1 MDTLFPVEPDILSP
15 KEVRMNTSAAFS
27 IEQKILQAVEKV
39 RQLKEEKDEM
49 AKRVA
54 ALEQTIQVK
63 DAEIAR
69 LANERAT
76 VKDQIESLLDEL
88 DLMSEDGS
96 S

>member
-1 MDTLFPVEPDILSP
+1 
-15 KEVRMNTSAAFS
+15 MNTSAAFS